1 MPKFFIDFV
10 PEERAVITGDDAK
23 HIVRSLRMKPGESL
37 ILCDSIGTDY
47 NCVIESVEEGAVT
60 VRVLDF
66 CRSVA
71 EPSAKVTVYQG
82 LPKSDKMD
90 SIVQKA
96 VETGAVRIVPVMTA
110 RCVSRPDEKSAAK
123 KIARWQKIAEEA
135 AKQSGRGVIPQVSV
149 LTDFG
154 DAVKEAAQSG
164 EIILFFEGGGK
175 SILELV
181 SRKTQNLSVFIGPEG
196 GFEQKEV
203 DLALQYGGKIGTLGP
218 RILRTET
225 APIAALAAIM
235 LATGNM

>member
-1 MPKFFIDFV
+1 MPKFFIDYI
-10 PEERAVITGDDAK
+10 PEESAVITGDDAK
-23 HIVRSLRMKPGESL
+23 HIARSLRMKPGESL

-47 NCVIESVEEGAVT
+47 NCVIESVESDSVT
-60 VRVLDF
+60 VRVLNF
-66 CRSVA
+66 CQSVA

-96 VETGAVRIVPVMTA
+96 VETGAVRIVPVMNA
-110 RCVSRPDEKSAAK
+110 RCVSRPDEKSVAK
-123 KIARWQKIAEEA
+123 KTARWQKISEEA
-135 AKQSGRGVIPQVSV
+135 AKQSGRGVIPQVSA
-149 LTDFG
+149 LMSFS

-181 SRKTQNLSVFIGPEG
+181 SRETGNLSIFIGPEG

-203 DLALQYGGKIGTLGP
+203 DLALEYGGKIGTLGP